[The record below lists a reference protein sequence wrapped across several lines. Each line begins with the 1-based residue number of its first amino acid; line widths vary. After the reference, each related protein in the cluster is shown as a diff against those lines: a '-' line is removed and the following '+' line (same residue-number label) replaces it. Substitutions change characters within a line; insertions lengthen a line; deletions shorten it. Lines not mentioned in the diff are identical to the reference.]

1 LRHKAIATLT
11 GASSL
16 QKVSDSSRELCPAE
30 RKFAQPA
37 IYLPRDIDR
46 ITGVMDDTTLDQEM
60 RRIQGGEKLHGATVA
75 YELSDVELSEGFLFK
90 AGWKERLLTTPPRAR
105 GGKESIAH
113 GTLSGSF
120 YGSLYFGHWMTDD
133 LTLNAAAEIIGEPVI
148 PEREPYHHE
157 DGYKRLF
164 KLEPRKVSHAH
175 FDKLT
180 ILEDI
185 GQNSYK
191 RQRYQQLRSRL
202 LGHFD
207 PPAGRRIMFHRGMS
221 GVSRLL
227 QNEAEVEALL
237 EQSGF
242 SILDPTKLS
251 SEELAS
257 QTAGAEIVIGVE
269 GSQLA
274 HALYSMAEN
283 GIMCALQP
291 PYRFNNI
298 FKELADCLGLQY
310 AVLTEGGFR
319 IALDEVKELVDRL
332 TGVLAVGRSKA

>member
-1 LRHKAIATLT
+1 MATLT

-16 QKVSDSSRELCPAE
+16 QQVSDSSRELCPAE
-30 RKFAQPA
+30 RQFARPA
-37 IYLPRDIDR
+37 IYLPRDLDR
-46 ITGVMDDTTLDQEM
+46 ITGVMEDTSLDQEM
-60 RRIQGGEKLHGATVA
+60 RRIQGGERLHGATIA
-75 YELSDVELSEGFLFK
+75 HELSDVELSEGFLFK
-90 AGWKERLLTTPPRAR
+90 AGWKERLLATPPKAK
-105 GGKESIAH
+105 GHKESIARC
-113 GTLSGSF
+113 TLSGSF

-133 LTLNAAAEIIGEPVI
+133 LTLYAAAETIGEPVI
-148 PEREPYHHE
+148 PERKAFHHE

-164 KLEPRKVSHAH
+164 NLEPRKVSHAH
-175 FDKLT
+175 FEKLT

-202 LGHFD
+202 LGHFNS
-207 PPAGRRIMFHRGMS
+207 PAGRRIMFHRGMS

-227 QNEAEVEALL
+227 QNEAEIEAFLQ
-237 EQSGF
+237 QSGF

-257 QTAGAEIVIGVE
+257 QTVGAEIVIGVE

-298 FKELADCLGLQY
+298 FKDQADCLGLQY
-310 AVLTEGGFR
+310 AVLTGEAVEGGFR

-332 TGVLAVGRSKA
+332 DGMLAVSPSQN